1 VPFRRFSSLAP
12 DTESSSDWSRLRPW
26 AAVDLGT
33 QEAGKEKCLRDGLKH
48 CTGSRSA
55 VYYRSAGKQK
65 SCLSSKVRDEMA
77 TAAAPADLL
86 RRVVR
91 LQVLTIAWMTVEA
104 IVALAAAWTARSPAL
119 LGFGGDSAI
128 ELFSAIVVLWRF
140 RSASAGA
147 EKLAARVA
155 GGLLF
160 IVAAFVI
167 ATSGL
172 SLLGY
177 REPQPSF
184 AGVILLIVAAIGM
197 PWLANRK
204 RKLATQFASAS
215 LRADATES
223 ALCGY
228 LSLIALAGLLA
239 NVIFHAPW
247 ADPIAALALVPL
259 LVKEGWGA
267 IHASRHCCQ

>member
-1 VPFRRFSSLAP
+1 
-12 DTESSSDWSRLRPW
+12 
-26 AAVDLGT
+26 
-33 QEAGKEKCLRDGLKH
+33 
-48 CTGSRSA
+48 
-55 VYYRSAGKQK
+55 
-65 SCLSSKVRDEMA
+65 MA
-77 TAAAPADLL
+77 TAAAPTPPDLL

-104 IVALAAAWTARSPAL
+104 VVALGAAWMAQSPAL

-128 ELFSAIVVLWRF
+128 ELFSAIIVLWRF
-140 RSASAGA
+140 RSKSDSADA

-167 ATSGL
+167 VSSGL

-177 REPQPSF
+177 REPQISF
-184 AGVILLIVAAIGM
+184 AGIVLLIVAAIGM
-197 PWLANRK
+197 PWLASQK
-204 RKLATQFASAS
+204 RKLATQVASAS

-239 NVIFHAPW
+239 NLIFHAPW

-259 LVKEGWGA
+259 ITREGWVA
-267 IHASRHCCQ
+267 IHASRHCCN

>member
-1 VPFRRFSSLAP
+1 
-12 DTESSSDWSRLRPW
+12 
-26 AAVDLGT
+26 
-33 QEAGKEKCLRDGLKH
+33 
-48 CTGSRSA
+48 
-55 VYYRSAGKQK
+55 
-65 SCLSSKVRDEMA
+65 MA
-77 TAAAPADLL
+77 TAAAPLAPDLL

-104 IVALAAAWTARSPAL
+104 IVALGAAWLARSPAL

-128 ELFSAIVVLWRF
+128 ELFSAIIVLWRF
-140 RSASAGA
+140 RSKSDSADA

-167 ATSGL
+167 VSSGL

-197 PWLANRK
+197 PWLASQK
-204 RKLATQFASAS
+204 RKLATQVASAS

-239 NVIFHAPW
+239 NLIFHAPW
-247 ADPIAALALVPL
+247 ADPVAALALMPL
-259 LVKEGWGA
+259 IAREGWKA
-267 IHASRHCCQ
+267 IHASRHCCC

>member
-1 VPFRRFSSLAP
+1 MSI
-12 DTESSSDWSRLRPW
+12 
-26 AAVDLGT
+26 AAV
-33 QEAGKEKCLRDGLKH
+33 RP
-48 CTGSRSA
+48 
-55 VYYRSAGKQK
+55 
-65 SCLSSKVRDEMA
+65 
-77 TAAAPADLL
+77 APDLL

-91 LQVLTIAWMTVEA
+91 LQMLTIVWMSIEA
-104 IVALAAAWTARSPAL
+104 VAALVAAWTARSPAL

-128 ELFSAIVVLWRF
+128 ELFSAIIVLWRF
-140 RSASAGA
+140 RSKPDSEVA

-160 IVAAFVI
+160 FVAAFVI
-167 ATSGL
+167 VTSGL

-184 AGVILLIVAAIGM
+184 AGIILLIVAAIGM
-197 PWLANRK
+197 PWLASQK
-204 RKLATQFASAS
+204 RKLATQVASAS

-239 NVIFHAPW
+239 NLIFRAPW
-247 ADPIAALALVPL
+247 ADPVAALALVPL
-259 LVKEGWGA
+259 IAREGWEA
-267 IHASRHCCQ
+267 IHASRPCCN

>member
-1 VPFRRFSSLAP
+1 
-12 DTESSSDWSRLRPW
+12 
-26 AAVDLGT
+26 
-33 QEAGKEKCLRDGLKH
+33 
-48 CTGSRSA
+48 
-55 VYYRSAGKQK
+55 
-65 SCLSSKVRDEMA
+65 MA
-77 TAAAPADLL
+77 IAAAPPAPDLL

-104 IVALAAAWTARSPAL
+104 IVALGAAWTARSPAL

-128 ELFSAIVVLWRF
+128 ELFSAIIVLWRF
-140 RSASAGA
+140 RSKSDSADA

-160 IVAAFVI
+160 VVAAFVI
-167 ATSGL
+167 VSSGL

-184 AGVILLIVAAIGM
+184 AGIILLIVAAIGM
-197 PWLANRK
+197 PWLASQK
-204 RKLATQFASAS
+204 RKLATQVASAS

-228 LSLIALAGLLA
+228 LSLDRSGRTVGQRDLSRAVGRPDRGLGA
-239 NVIFHAPW
+239 RAPHR
-247 ADPIAALALVPL
+247 
-259 LVKEGWGA
+259 EGRMGS
-267 IHASRHCCQ
+267 HHFSRPCCN

>member
-1 VPFRRFSSLAP
+1 M
-12 DTESSSDWSRLRPW
+12 
-26 AAVDLGT
+26 
-33 QEAGKEKCLRDGLKH
+33 RD
-48 CTGSRSA
+48 
-55 VYYRSAGKQK
+55 Q
-65 SCLSSKVRDEMA
+65 MA
-77 TAAAPADLL
+77 IAAAPATPYLL

-104 IVALAAAWTARSPAL
+104 VVALGAAWTARSPAL

-128 ELFSAIVVLWRF
+128 ELFSAIIVLWRF
-140 RSASAGA
+140 RSKSDSAEA

-167 ATSGL
+167 VSSGL
-172 SLLGY
+172 SLLGF

-184 AGVILLIVAAIGM
+184 AGIILLIVAAFGM
-197 PWLANRK
+197 PWLASQK
-204 RKLATQFASAS
+204 RKLATQVASAS

-239 NVIFHAPW
+239 NAIFHVPW

-259 LVKEGWGA
+259 IAREGWDA
-267 IHASRHCCQ
+267 IHASQHCCN

>member
-1 VPFRRFSSLAP
+1 
-12 DTESSSDWSRLRPW
+12 
-26 AAVDLGT
+26 
-33 QEAGKEKCLRDGLKH
+33 
-48 CTGSRSA
+48 
-55 VYYRSAGKQK
+55 
-65 SCLSSKVRDEMA
+65 MA
-77 TAAAPADLL
+77 TAAAPAAPDLL
-86 RRVVR
+86 GRVVR
-91 LQVLTIAWMTVEA
+91 LQVLTIAWMTVEG

-128 ELFSAIVVLWRF
+128 ELFSAIIVLWRF
-140 RSASAGA
+140 RSKSDSADA

-160 IVAAFVI
+160 IVAAFVMVS
-167 ATSGL
+167 SGL

-184 AGVILLIVAAIGM
+184 AGIILLIVAAIGM
-197 PWLANRK
+197 PWLASRK
-204 RKLATQFASAS
+204 RKLATQVASAS

-239 NVIFHAPW
+239 NLIFHAPW

-259 LVKEGWGA
+259 IAREGWES
-267 IHASRHCCQ
+267 IHASRHCCN

>member
-1 VPFRRFSSLAP
+1 M
-12 DTESSSDWSRLRPW
+12 
-26 AAVDLGT
+26 
-33 QEAGKEKCLRDGLKH
+33 RD
-48 CTGSRSA
+48 
-55 VYYRSAGKQK
+55 Q
-65 SCLSSKVRDEMA
+65 MA
-77 TAAAPADLL
+77 IAAAPATPDLL

-104 IVALAAAWTARSPAL
+104 VVALGAAWTARSPAL

-128 ELFSAIVVLWRF
+128 ELFSAIIVLWRF
-140 RSASAGA
+140 RSKSDSADA
-147 EKLAARVA
+147 EQLAARVA

-167 ATSGL
+167 VSSGL
-172 SLLGY
+172 SLLGF

-184 AGVILLIVAAIGM
+184 AGIILLIVAAIGM
-197 PWLANRK
+197 PWLASQK
-204 RKLATQFASAS
+204 RKLATQVVSAS

-228 LSLIALAGLLA
+228 LSLVALAGLLA

-259 LVKEGWGA
+259 IVKEGWNA
-267 IHASRHCCQ
+267 MRASRPGCECC

>member
-1 VPFRRFSSLAP
+1 MFARLAP
-12 DTESSSDWSRLRPW
+12 TRTIPALSTLRSKIQNQM
-26 AAVDLGT
+26 A
-33 QEAGKEKCLRDGLKH
+33 
-48 CTGSRSA
+48 SA
-55 VYYRSAGKQK
+55 SAP
-65 SCLSSKVRDEMA
+65 
-77 TAAAPADLL
+77 TAPDLL

-91 LQVLTIAWMTVEA
+91 LQMLTIAWMTVEA
-104 IVALAAAWTARSPAL
+104 VVALGAAWTARSPSL

-128 ELFSAIVVLWRF
+128 ELFSAIFVLWRF
-140 RSASAGA
+140 RSKSGSTGT

-160 IVAAFVI
+160 IVAAFV
-167 ATSGL
+167 TVSSGL

-177 REPQPSF
+177 REPQPTL
-184 AGVILLIVAAIGM
+184 AGIILLIVAAIGM
-197 PWLANRK
+197 PWLAIQK
-204 RKLATQFASAS
+204 RKLATQVESAS

-239 NVIFHAPW
+239 NAIFHAPW

-259 LVKEGWGA
+259 ITREGWKA
-267 IHASRHCCQ
+267 IHASRHCCN

>member
-1 VPFRRFSSLAP
+1 VTPAP
-12 DTESSSDWSRLRPW
+12 
-26 AAVDLGT
+26 
-33 QEAGKEKCLRDGLKH
+33 
-48 CTGSRSA
+48 
-55 VYYRSAGKQK
+55 
-65 SCLSSKVRDEMA
+65 
-77 TAAAPADLL
+77 DLL
-86 RRVVR
+86 RRAVR
-91 LQVLTIAWMTVEA
+91 LEALTIAWMTVEA
-104 IVALAAAWTARSPAL
+104 AVALGVAWTARSPAL

-128 ELFSAIVVLWRF
+128 ELFSAIIVLWRF
-140 RSASAGA
+140 RSKSDSADA

-167 ATSGL
+167 LSSGF

-177 REPQPSF
+177 PAPQPSF
-184 AGVILLIVAAIGM
+184 AGIILLIVAAIGM
-197 PWLANRK
+197 PWLASQK
-204 RKLATQFASAS
+204 RKLATQVASAS

-239 NVIFHAPW
+239 NLIFHAPW

-259 LVKEGWGA
+259 IAREGWQA
-267 IHASRHCCQ
+267 IHASRHCC